1 MVLAPNFARVQESLE
16 AALAALPL
24 EGANGVPADLRREY
38 ATLSLYLLQTSER
51 LALLAAVWRAGGHP
65 VVDDEPLPFECAQ
78 RTIGKHGLA

>member
-1 MVLAPNFARVQESLE
+1 MVLAPNFARVEASLE

-65 VVDDEPLPFECAQ
+65 VVDDEPVAFECAQ
-78 RTIGKHGLA
+78 SATAKHGLA